1 MKILE
6 LSQQNSNHS
15 IILKALAGEPEFRQL
30 QGFID
35 HICMFATQTI
45 NQDVKITKT
54 GARNHLAKWFLVPA
68 KLRVQCDGQDY
79 DYNNVKA
86 GLVEHKDCVFF
97 VYRVNKTTINEAKTQ
112 NDARPE

>member
-6 LSQQNSNHS
+6 LSQQNTNHS
-15 IILKALAGEPEFRQL
+15 IVLKALAGEPEFRQL

-68 KLRVQCDGQDY
+68 KLRAQFDGQDY

-97 VYRVNKTTINEAKTQ
+97 VYKVNRKAIGDSNVQ
-112 NDARPE
+112 NKDQPQ